1 MVAVQLLFVI
11 GLANGAPIL
20 AQNLLRDNWQY
31 PVDCGR
37 NFPDGRPLFGVSKTW
52 RGIAA
57 ALVAATI
64 GAVGVGLSAATG
76 LWLGIGAMAGDL
88 MSSFVK
94 RRLGIAPSGM
104 ALGIDQVPEV
114 LIPLLLVQQ
123 KVALTTSEIAAVTV
137 LFLIIELLLSRVLY
151 HLHIRKQPY

>member
-1 MVAVQLLFVI
+1 MVAVKLLFVI

-20 AQNLLRDNWQY
+20 AQNLLRDTWQY
-31 PVDCGR
+31 PVDFGR
-37 NFPDGRPLFGVSKTW
+37 NFPDGRPFFGVSKTW
-52 RGIAA
+52 RGLAA
-57 ALVAATI
+57 ALIAAI
-64 GAVGVGLSAATG
+64 AGAIMVGLSPSTG

-88 MSSFVK
+88 FSSFVK

-114 LIPLLLVQQ
+114 LIPLLLVQHT
-123 KVALTTSEIAAVTV
+123 VLLTAGEIAAVTA
-137 LFLIIELLLSRVLY
+137 LFLIVELLLSRVLY